1 MHKIDGPALVKR
13 FRRSQWRRVTR
24 G

>member
-1 MHKIDGPALVKR
+1 MDRAVSYLVKR
-13 FRRSQWRRVTR
+13 FRRSLS

>member
-13 FRRSQWRRVTR
+13 FRRSQSRRVTC